1 VVLDGEAVV
10 LRPDATSDF
19 FALRSSAG
27 QARAVLA
34 AFDLLELDA
43 EDLRANSLE
52 RRRMR
57 LQRLL
62 KTPRGK
68 AAQAIASGIQ
78 LSEPIT
84 GRPDAIFRHACT
96 LGLEGIVSKRIDSRL
111 CERTDNDLGEGAQS
125 RFRTAVREPCAAG
138 SFRAANP

>member
-1 VVLDGEAVV
+1 MG
-10 LRPDATSDF
+10 RPWCSDLTRPAIF

-84 GRPDAIFRHACT
+84 GGPDAIFRHACAM
-96 LGLEGIVSKRIDSRL
+96 GLEGIVSKRIDSRHVSGRTMTWVKARNPDF
-111 CERTDNDLGEGAQS
+111 ERL
-125 RFRTAVREPCAAG
+125 
-138 SFRAANP
+138 